1 MDARVDCQ
9 PRPRSF
15 FLPNRGGPMAALEF
29 GPEARPI
36 DIVFSHANGFNART
50 YQTILAPLATSLRI
64 LALDLRGHGASTL
77 PADAETFPGWELFAE
92 DLAALLGQA
101 TTAPV
106 MLAGH
111 SLGATSSLLCAAAHP
126 QLVRAL
132 VLFEPVMA
140 DPPPPGIRSPGAL
153 MAAATLRRRAVF
165 PDRDAALAAYL
176 GRGAFATWD
185 DAQLADYVAAGLH
198 ETASGEMALACD
210 PAWEAVVYAR
220 QDYDPV
226 AALAQLRCPVRIL
239 ASPEGASSV
248 GPRARAFASQA
259 GVPLDSVPGTSHF
272 LPMERP
278 DLVRQALA
286 AAAG

>member
-1 MDARVDCQ
+1 
-9 PRPRSF
+9 
-15 FLPNRGGPMAALEF
+15 MAALEL
-29 GPEARPI
+29 GPEAQPI

-50 YQTILAPLATSLRI
+50 YRTILAPLAASLRI

-77 PADAETFPGWELFAE
+77 PADAERFPGWELFAE
-92 DLAALLGQA
+92 DLAALLAQA
-101 TTAPV
+101 TSAPV
-106 MLAGH
+106 VLAGH

-126 QLVRAL
+126 QLVRNL

-140 DPPPPGIRSPGAL
+140 DPPPPATRSHGAL

-165 PDRDAALAAYL
+165 PDRDAALAAYR

-185 DAQLADYVAAGLH
+185 AAQLADYVAAAFR
-198 ETASGEMALACD
+198 ETADGQVALACD

-220 QDYDPV
+220 QDYDPL
-226 AALAQLRCPVRIL
+226 AALAALRRPVRIL

-248 GPRARAFASQA
+248 SARARAFVREA
-259 GVPLDSVPGTSHF
+259 GAPLESVPGTSHF

-278 DLVRQALA
+278 DLVRQALSA
-286 AAAG
+286 AAA